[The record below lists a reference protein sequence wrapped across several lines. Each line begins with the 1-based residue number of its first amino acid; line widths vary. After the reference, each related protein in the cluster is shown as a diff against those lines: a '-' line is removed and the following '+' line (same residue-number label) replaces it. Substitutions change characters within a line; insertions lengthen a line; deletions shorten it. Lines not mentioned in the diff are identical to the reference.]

1 MGGFPLI
8 WLLTIISYLFFS
20 SCQGQSFKFL
30 LVTESAQPELNS
42 KFTDGLKIVQ
52 DENPGSIF
60 EVEAIN
66 FTRKFAESAY
76 EDLCSILNTNTF
88 TAIIDMAWGG
98 WIKGRKV
105 GWQMT
110 MPYVRV
116 EVANHP
122 FVKAVDDYL
131 TYRDS
136 IDAALIFPTKVGL
149 DQSLYYIIG
158 KLSRAS
164 CSRVH

>member
-1 MGGFPLI
+1 MGGFLLT
-8 WLLTIISYLFFS
+8 WLLASYLFS
-20 SCQGQSFKFL
+20 SCQGQTIKFL

-42 KFTDGLKIVQ
+42 KFTDGLKQVQ
-52 DENPGSIF
+52 DTNAGSTF

-66 FTRKFAESAY
+66 FTRKFADTAY
-76 EDLCSILNTNTF
+76 EDLCSILNSNTF
-88 TAIIDMAWGG
+88 TAVIDMAWGG

-110 MPYVRV
+110 IPYVRV

-158 KLSRAS
+158 KLSG
-164 CSRVH
+164 